1 MDKQTVLSRIADG
14 LPGTTTTVE
23 GEDCS
28 FAVAVVSPAFKGM
41 RPLARQQAVL
51 RLFAPELSSGEL
63 HALSVVAK
71 TPEEL
76 ADSLV
81 SIKIGA

>member
-1 MDKQTVLSRIADG
+1 MDKQTVLVRIADG
-14 LPGTTTTVE
+14 VADATASVD

-28 FAVAVVSPAFKGM
+28 FSVAVVSPTFRGM
-41 RPLARQQAVL
+41 RPVARQQAVL
-51 RLFAPELSSGEL
+51 KLFASELSSGEL

-76 ADSLV
+76 AQTLV
-81 SIKIGA
+81 AIEPGA